1 MRAGGAFGAGDE
13 VERGEGVVGVRA
25 GFELEALV
33 VELFQSFENL
43 RDFGAVGPAVEL
55 ED

>member
-13 VERGEGVVGVRA
+13 VERGEGVIRVRA
-25 GFELEALV
+25 GLELEALV
-33 VELFQSFENL
+33 VELFQRFENL
-43 RDFGAVGPAVEL
+43 RNLGAVGPAVEL